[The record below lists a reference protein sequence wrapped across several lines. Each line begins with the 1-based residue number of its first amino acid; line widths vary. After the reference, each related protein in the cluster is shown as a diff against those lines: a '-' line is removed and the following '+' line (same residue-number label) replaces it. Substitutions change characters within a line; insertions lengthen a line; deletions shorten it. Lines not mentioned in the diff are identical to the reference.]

1 MPIPHSGRA
10 ICLINTS
17 RMFQAPCMHW
27 EMCTQN
33 WNTAINSFDSDMVWL
48 KGKYNF
54 SSLPPE
60 KFMNYL
66 LANFSTKIIIIS
78 PVACQ
83 PSELLILVAL
93 FIYIISLCM
102 LFVLY

>member
-1 MPIPHSGRA
+1 
-10 ICLINTS
+10 
-17 RMFQAPCMHW
+17 MFQVPCMHW

-66 LANFSTKIIIIS
+66 LANFSTEIIIIS

-83 PSELLILVAL
+83 PSGLLNWLLYL
-93 FIYIISLCM
+93 FTYFPYVCYSSFIN
-102 LFVLY
+102 